1 MVLPSF
7 PLSWGTIAPLPP
19 PLGQIRSVRQP
30 EFSVTSPIMPATLSS
45 PAPSFVWILSRPIT
59 PYIRDV
65 MLKRSSITT
74 AFDHITGCA
83 LKKVTKPL
91 ERRGLSLQMESRRC
105 HSGFV
110 GASSLRKWDPAP
122 LTPCLPPYPP
132 AWPDSKL
139 QTHNRFNLF
148 VCVLL
153 LHATCEW
160 HQGRRHLSWFCIQGE
175 GRCGGCHYHW
185 RSFTSI
191 WVELQNWVLHWT
203 QEGQCVM
210 RQATMVVQIY

>member
-1 MVLPSF
+1 MRI
-7 PLSWGTIAPLPP
+7 IAPMLP
-19 PLGQIRSVRQP
+19 PLGRIRSVRQP

-122 LTPCLPPYPP
+122 LPLCKAPLTPCLPPYPP

-139 QTHNRFNLF
+139 QTQLFLPFCVCVAATCNLRVTSFLVLHPGRGEMWVPLPLKVIHFNLGGTPE
-148 VCVLL
+148 LSPPL
-153 LHATCEW
+153 NS
-160 HQGRRHLSWFCIQGE
+160 RRSVRHETG
-175 GRCGGCHYHW
+175 H
-185 RSFTSI
+185 
-191 WVELQNWVLHWT
+191 
-203 QEGQCVM
+203 
-210 RQATMVVQIY
+210 MVVQIY